1 MVVVVGGV
9 KETEQGDQQLGEDED
24 VYHGPGLVGVGEPV
38 EQLEVAPVG
47 VILGELED
55 EPAVAAAVV
64 VVVVVVLT
72 GRVEWGKV
80 GQGEQD
86 LGDEAE
92 EEGGDEEA
100 VDPLHTELGLGPLEE
115 SKVGVESGEIEEH
128 GHVPRIHETDER
140 LNEESGRDGEEHVLS
155 DISRWCF
162 RVEKVGSSLE

>member
-1 MVVVVGGV
+1 M

-24 VYHGPGLVGVGEPV
+24 VDNGPGLVGVGEPV

-55 EPAVAAAVV
+55 EPAVAAVV

-86 LGDEAE
+86 LGDEDKE
-92 EEGGDEEA
+92 DGGDEEA
-100 VDPLHTELGLGPLEE
+100 VDPLHTELGLGPLE
-115 SKVGVESGEIEEH
+115 
-128 GHVPRIHETDER
+128 
-140 LNEESGRDGEEHVLS
+140 
-155 DISRWCF
+155 
-162 RVEKVGSSLE
+162 